1 MKNSDIHRVVS
12 LLKKEV
18 KRWKPPII
26 TQVAN
31 RSRDP
36 FMILISTVLS
46 TRTKDETTS
55 LASER
60 LFRLV
65 RTPRQMLKLNE
76 KDIARAI
83 YPVGFYKTKA
93 KNILNISRVLVDTY
107 HSRVPDDLGG
117 LLQLKGVGRKV
128 ANLVITLGYGKKGIC
143 VDTHVHRVSN
153 RLGYL
158 KSRTPEQTEMYLRKK
173 LPPKY
178 WIIFNDLLVTFGQNI
193 CRPISP
199 FCSRCVIEKYCD
211 KVGVVKS
218 R

>member
-1 MKNSDIHRVVS
+1 MKKDTIHRTIT

-18 KRWKPPII
+18 RKWGQPIV
-26 TQVAN
+26 TEVAN
-31 RSRDP
+31 RTRDP

-60 LFRLV
+60 LFSLA
-65 RTPRQMLKLNE
+65 RTPEAMLRLRE

-93 KNILNISRVLVDTY
+93 KHILYLCRDLVEK
-107 HSRVPDDLGG
+107 HSSKVPDNLEG
-117 LLQLKGVGRKV
+117 LLKLSGVGRKV
-128 ANLVITLGYGKKGIC
+128 ANLVITLGYGEKGIC
-143 VDTHVHRVSN
+143 VDTHVHRISN

-158 KSRTPEQTEMYLRKK
+158 RTKTPEQTEMGLRRK
-173 LPPKY
+173 LPEKY
-178 WIIFNDLLVTFGQNI
+178 WIIYNDLLVTCGQNI

-199 FCSRCVIEKYCD
+199 FCSRCVIERYCK
-211 KVGVVKS
+211 KVGVNKS